1 MSALVNI
8 NGRLCNEQD
17 AVVSVFD
24 HGFLYGEGVYEV
36 LRTYNRQ
43 PFLLDRHLRRL
54 RRSAGMIELAVP
66 WSDAD
71 FEARMRETITVFVER
86 EDRSAADG
94 EFYVRVLLTRG
105 VGELSYDPSACLAP
119 TLVTI
124 VKPLVEVPAEI
135 LERGVRVAM
144 VTIMRNHPSS
154 VNPAIKSNNLLNN
167 ALAMQ
172 EALRRGAYEAVMLNY
187 RGELSEAAQSNI
199 FIVRDGVVSTPPL
212 DAGLLAGITREYLL
226 EIGHEAGMAI
236 GERVLHAQD
245 LFDADEAFLT
255 GTTREVVPIV
265 AVDGRTI
272 GRGRPGP
279 MTMKLLEEY
288 RRRAAELTGAGAAA
302 VRQS

>member
-8 NGRLCNEQD
+8 NGRLCSEQD

-54 RRSAGMIELAVP
+54 RRSAGMIDLAVP

-71 FEARMRETITVFVER
+71 FSARMHETIAAFLER
-86 EDRSAADG
+86 VDRSAAEG
-94 EFYVRVLLTRG
+94 EFYVRILLTRG
-105 VGELSYDPSACLAP
+105 VGELSYDPQACTAP

-124 VKPLVEVPAEI
+124 VKPLVEVPVDV

-144 VTIMRNHPSS
+144 VTIMRNHPNS

-187 RGELSEAAQSNI
+187 RGELSEAAQSNL
-199 FIVRDGVVSTPPL
+199 FIVKDGIVSTPPL

-226 EIGHEAGMAI
+226 EIGRDAGIPI
-236 GERVLHAQD
+236 GERVLRAEG
-245 LFDADEAFLT
+245 LFGADEAFLT
-255 GTTREVVPIV
+255 GTTREIVPIV
-265 AVDGRTI
+265 EVDDRQI
-272 GRGRPGP
+272 GSGRPGP
-279 MTMKLLEEY
+279 MTKKLYQEY
-288 RRRAAELTGAGAAA
+288 RRRASELTSAGAGA
-302 VRQS
+302 R